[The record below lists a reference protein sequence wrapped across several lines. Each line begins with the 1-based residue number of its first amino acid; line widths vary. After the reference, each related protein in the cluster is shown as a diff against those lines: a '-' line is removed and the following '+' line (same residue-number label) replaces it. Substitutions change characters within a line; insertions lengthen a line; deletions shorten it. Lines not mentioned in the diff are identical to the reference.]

1 MKSLIFVGMQQ
12 PQPSIQEILNQIE
25 TGARNEFDQLADIG
39 AEFYSTADL
48 LRLRGKWEEANV
60 TFQQLHK
67 VLLYLGFSS
76 PLWILLSLPIGLFGL
91 ERLAYFTLAFFPI
104 TFILFT
110 VGSYLLK
117 RRYNSRGYLEFIGS
131 IINDE
136 LRKRS
141 IEQRVS
147 RRRR

>member
-1 MKSLIFVGMQQ
+1 MQ

-39 AEFYSTADL
+39 AELYSTADL
-48 LRLRGKWEEANV
+48 LRLRGKWEEATT
-60 TFQQLHK
+60 TFEQAHK
-67 VLLYLGFSS
+67 ILLYLGFSS
-76 PLWILLSLPIGLFGL
+76 PLWVLLSFPIGLFGL
-91 ERLAYFTLAFFPI
+91 ERLAYFILAFFPI
-104 TFILFT
+104 TFILFSA
-110 VGSYLLK
+110 GSLLLK
-117 RRYNSRGYLEFIGS
+117 KRYISRGYLEFIGS